1 MPVVWPRP
9 QRKATHYTRCYKAD
23 VDHEAQTVGGM
34 TLENKA
40 FLRARRG
47 RAADQPT
54 GKITFKIY
62 NAERYRYLLDAVTHG
77 YL

>member
-9 QRKATHYTRCYKAD
+9 QRKATHYTRCYKAN

-34 TLENKA
+34 MLENKT
-40 FLRARRG
+40 FLRVSRG
-47 RAADQPT
+47 RAAYQPT
-54 GKITFKIY
+54 NKITFNIY
-62 NAERYRYLLDAVTHG
+62 NAECYKYLLDALAHG